1 MFKDFLQNPITNPLK
16 TPSGKIEISS
26 KAIANFNLSDCP
38 SHPQWLE
45 PHEWLGK
52 IDKYS
57 LHLISNQP
65 THRLHSQ
72 LDNAISSQ
80 IEKIDGRE
88 SVFINPIDAEKRNIK
103 SRDFVNLINDRG
115 SFLSGTKITDVIMS
129 GVVVLSTGAWFD
141 TDENISLERHG
152 NPNVLTKDV
161 GTSSLGQGPTSHTTL
176 VEMKKANP
184 EIINNVKIFKIQKNK

>member
-1 MFKDFLQNPITNPLK
+1 MEKGCILRFLSSENKKIIFKDFLQNPITNPLK
-16 TPSGKIEISS
+16 THSGKIEISS
-26 KAIANFNLSDCP
+26 KTIANFNLSDCP

-52 IDKYS
+52 IDKYP

-80 IEKIDGRE
+80 NEKIGERE
-88 SVFINPIDAEKRNIK
+88 PVLMNPIDAEKRNIK

-115 SFLSGTKITDVIMS
+115 SFLSGAKLRMILCQELLFYPQVHGLTLMKI
-129 GVVVLSTGAWFD
+129 
-141 TDENISLERHG
+141 
-152 NPNVLTKDV
+152 
-161 GTSSLGQGPTSHTTL
+161 L
-176 VEMKKANP
+176 VWNDM
-184 EIINNVKIFKIQKNK
+184 EIPMY